1 MLSKA
6 ISQSHYRKEGSYMA
20 TTGERLAGLWGRD
33 TPVQRLAA
41 VALAAG
47 AAFTLSGCEGGEP
60 TSSDGVA
67 QTTASVVQ
75 DSGESDD
82 LPENAMLGD
91 IRDILDSSTDRDTAT
106 KALEEYFTEHLL
118 DSGESSG
125 LTPEAV
131 ASRYA
136 EIIQNA
142 VNLVFA
148 YPEVLV
154 PNEEIIRDNSVPAAV
169 DALKDRI
176 DIVAEAASFGD
187 EASKQGMTSVARSMV
202 IRLNNAQGIEHP
214 YSGAT
219 MSVTSIIP
227 SANPADPTTVKLLLS
242 DDHSEVLVTL
252 RIKVGRIRAESGC
265 GSAEGPDIASVVT
278 ALAATPIAGT
288 MARAPICSARGAQ
301 RDRAASSVGERSAAP
316 APLRIRLGHVP
327 PRRAGAVSSGLQSD
341 AGEGIEDACSAA
353 CGDATEGLRWRWPRL
368 STERGRLSTLLVD
381 PSRKVGTCS
390 SGLGPACKWRVTGPR
405 WNVARS
411 FVLPTRPLIPEGS
424 SCLLPIPLLL
434 CDPRYHGPGGHC
446 YCPMPWMPLGVGVS
460 TS

>member
-1 MLSKA
+1 MPRSA
-6 ISQSHYRKEGSYMA
+6 QSSRQFVCR
-20 TTGERLAGLWGRD
+20 TGHPVRTGAGH
-33 TPVQRLAA
+33 
-41 VALAAG
+41 
-47 AAFTLSGCEGGEP
+47 
-60 TSSDGVA
+60 SD
-67 QTTASVVQ
+67 
-75 DSGESDD
+75 
-82 LPENAMLGD
+82 
-91 IRDILDSSTDRDTAT
+91 
-106 KALEEYFTEHLL
+106 
-118 DSGESSG
+118 
-125 LTPEAV
+125 
-131 ASRYA
+131 
-136 EIIQNA
+136 
-142 VNLVFA
+142 
-148 YPEVLV
+148 
-154 PNEEIIRDNSVPAAV
+154 
-169 DALKDRI
+169 
-176 DIVAEAASFGD
+176 
-187 EASKQGMTSVARSMV
+187 
-202 IRLNNAQGIEHP
+202 
-214 YSGAT
+214 
-219 MSVTSIIP
+219 
-227 SANPADPTTVKLLLS
+227 
-242 DDHSEVLVTL
+242 VLVTL

>member
-1 MLSKA
+1 MS
-6 ISQSHYRKEGSYMA
+6 ISIVDSRRIRVGPFARTSRSLQVCCRDEGVCYE
-20 TTGERLAGLWGRD
+20 GRRGRVRGLVRGVVEFRG
-33 TPVQRLAA
+33 VH
-41 VALAAG
+41 
-47 AAFTLSGCEGGEP
+47 GG
-60 TSSDGVA
+60 
-67 QTTASVVQ
+67 
-75 DSGESDD
+75 
-82 LPENAMLGD
+82 
-91 IRDILDSSTDRDTAT
+91 
-106 KALEEYFTEHLL
+106 
-118 DSGESSG
+118 
-125 LTPEAV
+125 
-131 ASRYA
+131 
-136 EIIQNA
+136 
-142 VNLVFA
+142 
-148 YPEVLV
+148 
-154 PNEEIIRDNSVPAAV
+154 
-169 DALKDRI
+169 
-176 DIVAEAASFGD
+176 
-187 EASKQGMTSVARSMV
+187 
-202 IRLNNAQGIEHP
+202 
-214 YSGAT
+214 
-219 MSVTSIIP
+219 
-227 SANPADPTTVKLLLS
+227 
-242 DDHSEVLVTL
+242 HSLLVTL

>member
-1 MLSKA
+1 MIRPRDA
-6 ISQSHYRKEGSYMA
+6 G
-20 TTGERLAGLWGRD
+20 GPDLA
-33 TPVQRLAA
+33 
-41 VALAAG
+41 
-47 AAFTLSGCEGGEP
+47 
-60 TSSDGVA
+60 
-67 QTTASVVQ
+67 
-75 DSGESDD
+75 
-82 LPENAMLGD
+82 
-91 IRDILDSSTDRDTAT
+91 STD
-106 KALEEYFTEHLL
+106 
-118 DSGESSG
+118 G
-125 LTPEAV
+125 LIV
-131 ASRYA
+131 
-136 EIIQNA
+136 
-142 VNLVFA
+142 
-148 YPEVLV
+148 VLGW
-154 PNEEIIRDNSVPAAV
+154 RWAV
-169 DALKDRI
+169 DS
-176 DIVAEAASFGD
+176 ECFG
-187 EASKQGMTSVARSMV
+187 
-202 IRLNNAQGIEHP
+202 RLP
-214 YSGAT
+214 
-219 MSVTSIIP
+219 
-227 SANPADPTTVKLLLS
+227 L
-242 DDHSEVLVTL
+242 LVTL